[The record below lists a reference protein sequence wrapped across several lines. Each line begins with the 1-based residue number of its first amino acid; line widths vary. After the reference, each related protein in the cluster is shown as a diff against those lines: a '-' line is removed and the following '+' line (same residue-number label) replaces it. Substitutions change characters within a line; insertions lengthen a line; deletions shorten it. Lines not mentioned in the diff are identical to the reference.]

1 MIEKNNYIKITECPR
16 DAMQGIKKFIPT
28 EQKVNYLNSLLK
40 VGFDIID
47 FGSFVSP
54 KAVPQMKDTSKLLN
68 HLEINNSNSSLL
80 SVVLNKRGACDAA
93 KFDEIEYIGYPFS
106 ISEIF
111 QKKNSNKSIDDS
123 VNLIDDLVNITFN
136 SNKKLL
142 VYISMAFG
150 NIYNEDY
157 SPDLVYNYIEKF
169 SKMGVSYFTLADTVG
184 IASPELI
191 KIILRN
197 LDFKSKNIGVHFHS
211 HPDESYLK
219 IKTAFECGCRRFD
232 SSIYGIGGCP
242 FAKDDLVGNI
252 STQAILN
259 FSQTNKINHNLNMLN
274 FESSCNEAKKIFKF

>member
-1 MIEKNNYIKITECPR
+1 
-16 DAMQGIKKFIPT
+16 
-28 EQKVNYLNSLLK
+28 
-40 VGFDIID
+40 
-47 FGSFVSP
+47 
-54 KAVPQMKDTSKLLN
+54 
-68 HLEINNSNSSLL
+68 
-80 SVVLNKRGACDAA
+80 
-93 KFDEIEYIGYPFS
+93 
-106 ISEIF
+106 
-111 QKKNSNKSIDDS
+111 
-123 VNLIDDLVNITFN
+123 
-136 SNKKLL
+136 
-142 VYISMAFG
+142 MAFG

-184 IASPELI
+184 VASPDLI

-274 FESSCNEAKKIFKF
+274 FESSCNEAKKVFKF